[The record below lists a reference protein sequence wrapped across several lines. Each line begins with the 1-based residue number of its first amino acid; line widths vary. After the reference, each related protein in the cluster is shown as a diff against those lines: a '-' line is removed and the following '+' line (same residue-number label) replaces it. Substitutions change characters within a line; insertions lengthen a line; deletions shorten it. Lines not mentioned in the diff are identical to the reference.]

1 MKRVKVADHVDATG
15 ELIIGRRIVLSNMP
29 EVERLET
36 NFSEYVSH
44 KSECSL
50 FRCID
55 DTWRSGAV
63 HVRSLVHAHVRTSR
77 RNHDTDHD
85 KKSLVP
91 RY

>member
-1 MKRVKVADHVDATG
+1 MKRVKVAVHVDATG
-15 ELIIGRRIVLSNMP
+15 ELIGRRIVLSNMP

-36 NFSEYVSH
+36 NFSEHVSH

-55 DTWRSGAV
+55 DTWRSVAV